1 MTVIGYHASH
11 EQVPP
16 GRLLAAVR
24 LAETAGFDAAMCSD
38 HLAPWT
44 RNQGESGYAWSW
56 LGAALATTRFPIGLV
71 TAPGQRYH
79 PVVAAQAIATVAEM
93 FPGRFWA
100 ALGSGEA
107 LNEHVT
113 GDPWPDKDARDR
125 RLRECVRVI
134 RSLLDGE
141 RVSADAEVRVH
152 EARVWSRPSTPPPLL
167 AAAVSPHTAS
177 SAAAWAD
184 GVITVGTDAAASSET
199 FQAYRRA
206 GGPGRTVL
214 QVHISLEDTLD
225 EAMATAREQWSHS
238 TAPAELMW
246 DVEQPEEFEAL
257 ADPTDENLRRSVI
270 ITDSTQ
276 ELAERIAELARGV
289 DEVYLHHVGR
299 AQSPFL
305 HRCGAELLPALRG
318 LLGTETSQR

>member
-1 MTVIGYHASH
+1 VTIIGYHASH

-24 LAETAGFDAAMCSD
+24 LAESAGFDAAMCSD

-44 RNQGESGYAWSW
+44 RNQGESGFAWSW
-56 LGAALATTRFPIGLV
+56 IGAALATTRLPIGLV

-79 PVVAAQAIATVAEM
+79 PVITAQAMATVAEM

-107 LNEHVT
+107 VNEHVT

-125 RLRECVRVI
+125 RLQECVRII
-134 RSLLDGE
+134 RGLLDGE

-152 EARVWSRPSTPPPLL
+152 EARVWSRPTVPPPLL
-167 AAAVSPHTAS
+167 AAAISPHTAS
-177 SAAAWAD
+177 GAAAWAD
-184 GVITVGTDAAASSET
+184 GVITVGTDAAACAET
-199 FQAYRRA
+199 FQAYRSA
-206 GGPGRTVL
+206 GGAGRTAL
-214 QVHISLEDTLD
+214 QVHVSLEDTLD

-246 DVEQPEEFEAL
+246 DLEQPEDFEEH
-257 ADPTDENLRRSVI
+257 ADPTDENLHRSVI
-270 ITDSTQ
+270 ITASAH
-276 ELAERIAELARGV
+276 ELAERVAELAHGA

-299 AQSPFL
+299 AQSAFL
-305 HRCGAELLPALRG
+305 RRCDAELLPALRE
-318 LLGTETSQR
+318 LLGTETSRP